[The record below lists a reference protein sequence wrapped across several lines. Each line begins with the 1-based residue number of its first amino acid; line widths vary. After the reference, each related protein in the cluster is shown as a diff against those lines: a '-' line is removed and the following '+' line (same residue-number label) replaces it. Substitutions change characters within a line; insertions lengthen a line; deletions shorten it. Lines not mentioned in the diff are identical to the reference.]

1 MNSSFAILEQSSW
14 IERQR
19 LALFFFTMSWQ
30 LIPIV
35 SLLSMIWYVFHFV
48 GLLIILVTSVDK
60 CVICT
65 YKLFFIFDN
74 WMFLLRTCFV
84 FFSKHNNICW
94 EEFRKRPNCV
104 CLFGCLCERERYWYE
119 LIRELFCSLYIMYM
133 LWSNKGVLPI

>member
-84 FFSKHNNICW
+84 FFLNIIIYA
-94 EEFRKRPNCV
+94 ERSFERGQIVCV
-104 CLFGCLCERERYWYE
+104 CLDVCVKENDIDMNWYE
-119 LIRELFCSLYIMYM
+119 SCS
-133 LWSNKGVLPI
+133 VHCT